1 MDPFNVPAVGDPRAV
16 GSKFGS
22 SSGTSTDILYP
33 QSKQVDSAFQ
43 AGRTLEFSFKSDQ
56 HRFWSPKNTRLMV
69 EYEMMFGE
77 TEETCADIEVG
88 PQDQAAPPSRSLR
101 MTAMPNSTLF
111 DSQVRFVA
119 NNTVI
124 EQSNFYSD
132 LCQAQLLTTSNIE
145 GTNTSASGM
154 LTSLRKDAGVPTGTL
169 RGQQA
174 NGTQGDGYEICPV
187 VTAPYVRDTEA
198 HPDGYELIDDTT
210 TISAAIKLQTSTEA
224 QETLPVQTAPAVGDT
239 AIKISLSSDEATAK
253 AQNIALNA
261 AAQQPGAKL
270 TVASGDGKFE
280 SLLAPAAMAVN
291 HTILD
296 SVAGT
301 LADDSGDAFKSLVI
315 TLNLKQ
321 KVAVVP
327 AVGDTLTLD
336 YNKISAGAPDVET
349 APLESLADVLA
360 VKVKSDVGKHTTPNP
375 KAMCLQQGYHPGTK
389 KTTVQVSEPVMLS
402 SWAHPWAMGP
412 SAFQLFLTISPN
424 YLKDVLFDPS
434 GQYGCP
440 GRAGEA
446 VMFGA
451 TDPSTITRNTVY
463 VRVKDVSLH
472 VAMIHPV
479 QSYIPKSLSIKT
491 NPVTIA
497 KRQLRTQTVQET
509 FVVAPGTRSVLLFLT
524 QDINHICA
532 DFELDGRAK
541 AGAGVNALG
550 QTITTTG
557 SDYGKF
563 AYDSRAQAAIRDTDT
578 DPRVY
583 NAGPT
588 YTPTQIIEV
597 RNKQGG
603 TVTLEK
609 TAPHYWENLQIQLG
623 QDVQP
628 REQLAQQKPT
638 TGEISRA
645 WTLYTEF
652 IAKSSGFRGS
662 VMSFADFSGYLN
674 ANYNSGARCGD
685 RGTFHMFNIQNKTG
699 SLSTDLQ
706 IRGSLSGSPD
716 DSAKQFLVVMAVS
729 ESLFDMEW
737 SPPNPVPLATRILP
751 LA

>member
-1 MDPFNVPAVGDPRAV
+1 
-16 GSKFGS
+16 
-22 SSGTSTDILYP
+22 
-33 QSKQVDSAFQ
+33 
-43 AGRTLEFSFKSDQ
+43 
-56 HRFWSPKNTRLMV
+56 
-69 EYEMMFGE
+69 
-77 TEETCADIEVG
+77 
-88 PQDQAAPPSRSLR
+88 

-124 EQSNFYSD
+124 EQSNYYSD

-154 LTSLRKDAGVPTGTL
+154 LTSLRKDAGVPTGIM

-174 NGTQGDGYEICPV
+174 KGSMGDGYELCPV
-187 VTAPYVRDTEA
+187 VPAPYV
-198 HPDGYELIDDTT
+198 IDDVDKDYE
-210 TISAAIKLQTSTEA
+210 IIDDSTK
-224 QETLPVQTAPAVGDT
+224 VIN
-239 AIKISLSSDEATAK
+239 AIKIQNADDAVQDIATLNAASSGKTLVIHLSADEATAQLQVD
-253 AQNIALNA
+253 AINFA
-261 AAQQPGAKL
+261 AAQPGNSLVVK
-270 TVASGDGKFE
+270 SG
-280 SLLAPAAMAVN
+280 SAVMAVFGPGPTLAN
-291 HTILD
+291 HTTI
-296 SVAGT
+296 VAKS
-301 LADDSGDAFKSLVI
+301 ADFPATKP
-315 TLNLKQ
+315 
-321 KVAVVP
+321 VP
-327 AVGDTLTLD
+327 GWANSNVG
-336 YNKISAGAPDVET
+336 IE
-349 APLESLADVLA
+349 LADVFSATLDANAVLTINFVKPTAAAAASVDLATIGSLAETLA

-375 KAMCLQQGYHPGTK
+375 KALCLQQGYHPGTK
-389 KTTVQVSEPVMLS
+389 KSTVQISEPVMLS

-424 YLKDVLFDPS
+424 YLKDVLYDPS

-451 TDPSTITRNTVY
+451 TDPATIARNTVY
-463 VRVKDVSLH
+463 VRIKDVSLH

-479 QSYIPKSLSIKT
+479 EPYIPRSISIKT

-509 FVVAPGTRSVLLFLT
+509 FVVPPSTRSVLLFLT
-524 QDINHICA
+524 QDINHLCA

-541 AGAGVNALG
+541 AGSGVNALG
-550 QTITTTG
+550 QTVTTAG
-557 SDYGKF
+557 ADYGKF
-563 AYDSRAQAAIRDTDT
+563 AYDSKAQKTIRDAHT
-578 DPRVY
+578 DPRISRTV
-583 NAGPT
+583 PDF
-588 YTPTQIIEV
+588 TPTQVIEV
-597 RNKQGG
+597 RENDGD
-603 TVTLEK
+603 TVSLEK

-628 REQLAQQKPT
+628 REQLSQQKPT

-662 VMSFADFSGYLN
+662 VMSFADFSGFLN
-674 ANYNSGARCGD
+674 ANYNSGPRCGD
-685 RGTFHMFNIQNKTG
+685 RGVFHMFNIQNKTG

-729 ESLFDMEW
+729 ESLFDI
-737 SPPNPVPLATRILP
+737 SYTPPNPVPDMTRIQP
-751 LA
+751 LS